1 MIPYKE
7 IIGTNSLDI
16 VPEKDFFDASEFY
29 SHLKN
34 KCITKSDYET
44 GKYLWVN
51 SKMRHLNN
59 MNDLYYVQDI
69 ILLLEIVEKR
79 FEQMYQKDYF
89 NPRKC
94 NSASTLSGCIQRDLS
109 KVIIVLQISSAHI
122 EIFEK
127 TLTEGFSC
135 VDTRLGVG
143 TEILVPNLT
152 QRDFNKMNV
161 DESFKAFKR
170 DDLKVC

>member
-1 MIPYKE
+1 MIPYEKT
-7 IIGTNSLDI
+7 IGTNSLDI
-16 VPEKDFFDASEFY
+16 VPEKAFFDASKSY

-51 SKMRHLNN
+51 SKMRNLNN
-59 MNDLYYVQDI
+59 MNNLYNVQDV
-69 ILLLEIVEKR
+69 ILLLGIVEKR
-79 FEQMYQKDYF
+79 FEQIYQKDYF

-94 NSASTLSGCIQRDLS
+94 NSACTLSGCIQIDLS
-109 KVIIVLQISSAHI
+109 KVIIVLRTSSDHI
-122 EIFEK
+122 EIFKK

-135 VDTRLGVG
+135 IDTSLGVG

-152 QRDFNKMNV
+152 QRDFNK
-161 DESFKAFKR
+161 
-170 DDLKVC
+170 